1 MTGTQTLMMTTVQAQ
16 VTAMVLPP
24 ALVREAWQV
33 DTPSLYPRVTIIRPV
48 GALEMSA
55 VWVSDI
61 FC

>member
-1 MTGTQTLMMTTVQAQ
+1 MTMTTVQAQ

-24 ALVREAWQV
+24 ALVRGAWQV
-33 DTPSLYPRVTIIRPV
+33 DTPSLCPRVTIIIRPG

-61 FC
+61 